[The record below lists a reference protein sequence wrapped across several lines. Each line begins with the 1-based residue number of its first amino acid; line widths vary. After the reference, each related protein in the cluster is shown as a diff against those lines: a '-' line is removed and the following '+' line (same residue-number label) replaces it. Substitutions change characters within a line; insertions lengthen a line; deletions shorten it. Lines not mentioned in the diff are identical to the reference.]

1 VVRMNDSLHDMLK
14 VLDLEKIEEN
24 VFRGESRDIGG
35 KSVFGGQVLGQALVA
50 ACRTVSGRSAHSLH
64 AYFLRPGDMNAPIL
78 YQVERIRDGRSFNTR
93 RIVAIQ
99 HGRPIFNMAVSFQI
113 EEPGFEHQSEIPDVP
128 GPDGLPSIVDLR
140 LLAAEMDPLYRDRA
154 IRQLPIEIRPIQ
166 PANPYLVDSEPPLQ
180 SVWFRTVG
188 AVPADRAL
196 HQSILAYASD
206 FVLLRTATLPYGRA
220 MRQKNVHLASLDH
233 AMWFHREFKIDQWL
247 LFVVQSPSASNS
259 RGFATGNV
267 YTQAGSLVATIVQ
280 EGLMRVAAEE

>member
-1 VVRMNDSLHDMLK
+1 
-14 VLDLEKIEEN
+14 
-24 VFRGESRDIGG
+24 
-35 KSVFGGQVLGQALVA
+35 
-50 ACRTVSGRSAHSLH
+50 
-64 AYFLRPGDMNAPIL
+64 
-78 YQVERIRDGRSFNTR
+78 
-93 RIVAIQ
+93 VAIQ